1 MDDPIATSPR
11 APNPDW
17 AAIEHAYAH
26 DPRKLTEIASDFGVN
41 RQSIQARA
49 KRERWQRAE
58 KGPAAPAFDAH
69 DAGIEPGDLARAEEA
84 SGARRTRMVARLF
97 KALEEKMTQL
107 EMRIARS
114 SAAEESAADSERE
127 ARALSALAG
136 LYAKLV
142 ELDEGECAKGTA
154 KRHSEAAGDAD
165 QFREDLARRLE
176 RLNRPRDA

>member
-1 MDDPIATSPR
+1 MDDPIATSPH

-26 DPRKLTEIASDFGVN
+26 DPRKLTEIASDFGVS
-41 RQSIQARA
+41 RQKIQARA
-49 KRERWQRAE
+49 KLKDWRRAGADDAPGFDER
-58 KGPAAPAFDAH
+58 
-69 DAGIEPGDLARAEEA
+69 DAGIEPGELARAEEA

-107 EMRIARS
+107 EMRIARG
-114 SAAEESAADSERE
+114 SAAEESAADAERE